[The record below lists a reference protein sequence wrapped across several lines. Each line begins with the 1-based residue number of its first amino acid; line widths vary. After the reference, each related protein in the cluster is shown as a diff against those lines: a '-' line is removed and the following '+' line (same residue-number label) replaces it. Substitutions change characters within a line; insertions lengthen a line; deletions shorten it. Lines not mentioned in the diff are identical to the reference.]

1 MFDPRTQLVV
11 GLEIGT
17 SKVCA
22 VVGDLSPD
30 GGLNIIGVGQ
40 ARSRGVRKGEIVD
53 TTAASE
59 DVRAAIAEAE
69 QMADVEIRSVY
80 LGVSGA
86 HLQGFNN
93 RGRHNI
99 PSHDREIM
107 EEDVQDVLKNAKA
120 INLPADRHV
129 VHVVRQHFI
138 VDGQD
143 GILNPLGMP
152 GVHLEVDVHVVH
164 GFTNRLQTAIRVVR
178 NLQLEVE
185 NIVFNGI
192 ASSLAV
198 LTAQEKQQ
206 GALVIDLGAGITEY
220 VVYADGIIR
229 HTGTLAVGGDHVS
242 NDLAFGLKVAL
253 GRAEALKLEHGS
265 AWVAPDVRGRSVPLP
280 SELGLPERSLN
291 LEHLHRIMSVRLE
304 ETIEIIASQLEQEG
318 WLERLRAGV
327 VLCGGGARAPGIE
340 RLAER
345 VFGVPVAL
353 GRTKT
358 ISGLVATL
366 DQPEFATGIGLVK
379 FGSFQAAQPKGSW
392 LASRLRA
399 TLGNLTTALRRS

>member
-1 MFDPRTQLVV
+1 MFDPAPQIVV

-22 VVGDLSPD
+22 VVGQLGTD
-30 GGLNIIGVGQ
+30 GGLSIIGLGQ

-53 TTAASE
+53 TVATAE

-86 HLQGFNN
+86 HLEGLNN

-107 EEDVQDVLKNAKA
+107 DEDVQDVVKNAKA
-120 INLPADRHV
+120 INLPPDRHLI
-129 VHVVRQHFI
+129 HVIRQHFI
-138 VDGQD
+138 VDSQP
-143 GILNPLGMP
+143 GIINPVGMLGA
-152 GVHLEVDVHVVH
+152 HLEVDVHVVH
-164 GFTNRLQTAIRVVR
+164 GITNRLQTPIRVVKT
-178 NLQLEVE
+178 LQIEVE

-198 LTAQEKQQ
+198 LTSAEKDR
-206 GALVIDLGAGITEY
+206 GALVVDLGAGITEY

-229 HTGTLAVGGDHVS
+229 HTGSLAVGGDHVT
-242 NDLAFGLKVAL
+242 NDLAYGLKVAM
-253 GRAEALKLEHGS
+253 GRAEELKLIHGG
-265 AWVAPDVRGRSVPLP
+265 AAAGPEVRGRSISLA
-280 SELGLPERSLN
+280 SDHGLPERSLN
-291 LEHLHRIMSVRLE
+291 LEHLRRIMAARLE
-304 ETIEIIASQLEQEG
+304 ETFEIIAEELETESLLG
-318 WLERLRAGV
+318 RLRAGV
-327 VLCGGGARAPGIE
+327 VLCGGGARVPGVDK
-340 RLAER
+340 LAER

-358 ISGLVATL
+358 IGGLVATL

-379 FGSFQAAQPKGSW
+379 FGSFQSPAGRGPRWAA
-392 LASRLRA
+392 RLREK
-399 TLGNLTTALRRS
+399 LGSLSSVFRSA